1 MYVILPAIYFIG
13 TILVLVDIITRD
25 NSLIR
30 HLPKV
35 TWAFIVIILP
45 LMGSILWFL
54 LGREYIQRDEPV
66 SFGDPRRTEA
76 AMAGAADWQATE
88 AELAALDAEIAYFEK
103 QERIRRLEAEL
114 KARGVDP
121 KG

>member
-1 MYVILPAIYFIG
+1 MILYLVYVIAL
-13 TILVLVDIITRD
+13 ILVLVDIITRD
-25 NSLIR
+25 NSLIK
-30 HLPKV
+30 HLPKI
-35 TWAFIVIILP
+35 TWVFIVIILP
-45 LMGSILWFL
+45 LVGSILWFT
-54 LGREYIQRDEPV
+54 LGRDYVQREEVV

-76 AMAGAADWQATE
+76 AMAGLGSTE
-88 AELAALDAEIAYFEK
+88 AELAAIEAEIEYFEK

>member
-66 SFGDPRRTEA
+66 SFGDPRRTGA
-76 AMAGAADWQATE
+76 AMAGWSTTE
-88 AELAALDAEIAYFEK
+88 SELAALDAEIEYFEK

>member
-1 MYVILPAIYFIG
+1 MILYAVYVIAL
-13 TILVLVDIITRD
+13 ILVLVDVITRD

-30 HLPKV
+30 YMPKV
-35 TWAFIVIILP
+35 TWVFIVIFLP
-45 LMGSILWFL
+45 LVGSVLWFAV
-54 LGREYIQRDEPV
+54 GRDYVQRDEVV

-76 AMAGAADWQATE
+76 AMAGFSSTE
-88 AELAALDAEIAYFEK
+88 AELAAIDAEIAYFEK